1 MAASNRAEH
10 ESIAGINTMK
20 DVPNPTEVVEAYVK
34 AVRASDLKGLRAVFA
49 DDAETFGLPTEWM
62 ESGHLKGA
70 DTIVAFYGELLEDRG
85 GANPHPGPL
94 MVVGDRVA
102 VEIDVH
108 HRDYIE
114 EVSDFF
120 TIKSGKIT
128 RLAVYCGRK
137 RAK

>member
-1 MAASNRAEH
+1 M
-10 ESIAGINTMK
+10 T

-34 AVRASDLKGLRAVFA
+34 AVRASDLNGLRAVFA
-49 DDAETFGLPTEWM
+49 DDAEVFSLPMEGM
-62 ESGHLKGA
+62 ESGHPKGVDA
-70 DTIVAFYGELLEDRG
+70 IVAFFGKLLEDRG
-85 GANPHPGPL
+85 GADPHPGPL